1 MSSSLPFAIIP
12 LSLRGQKGGL
22 CRFKNNGS
30 SVSFFKM
37 IKPIMAKAKKIQKKD
52 SAMSKYLTDQ
62 DLHIKELKVGDMI
75 EGVVVS
81 STHKE
86 ILVDVGAKSEGII
99 TGIELSEAD
108 KSYKSIQPGEKIT
121 AKIAQIENA
130 QGYIVLSL
138 KKAEKDKKW
147 QDAEEAL
154 DEGLVIDAVV
164 IEYNKGGL
172 LCDSLGLRGFIPLSH
187 LDRVHFANDVA
198 KFAAGSE
205 AELKESLKILSGK
218 TLRVKVIELDKEK
231 NRFVLSEKDA
241 LSTYSEESRKKRL
254 SEIEIGSS
262 VEGIVTGIM
271 PFGIFVDLDGVEGLV
286 HISEIAWEKVS
297 HPSNY
302 FKVGQ
307 KIEVMVL
314 GVDDDSNKLA
324 LSVKKLTP
332 NPWEHVEEKYPVG
345 TKVKGVVSKIVPFG
359 AFVTLEKGLDGLIHI
374 SEAEAPLEEGDKV
387 SAIVIQVDGSN
398 QKLALSTREQDKEV
412 IKEDKKKKE
421 KEEDEIE
428 DEEEPKKSKKSKK

>member
-1 MSSSLPFAIIP
+1 MT
-12 LSLRGQKGGL
+12 
-22 CRFKNNGS
+22 
-30 SVSFFKM
+30 
-37 IKPIMAKAKKIQKKD
+37 KAKKIQKKE
-52 SAMSKYLTDQ
+52 SAMSKYLTDK
-62 DLHIKELKVGDMI
+62 DLQIKQLHVGDMV

-81 STHKE
+81 AGHKE

-99 TGIELSEAD
+99 TGLELSEAD
-108 KSYKSIQPGEKIT
+108 KSYKSVKPGDKIS
-121 AKIAQIENA
+121 AKVSQIENA

-147 QDAEEAL
+147 QDAEEAFENGSVL
-154 DEGLVIDAVV
+154 DATVL
-164 IEYNKGGL
+164 EYNKGGL
-172 LCDSLGLRGFIPLSH
+172 LCDCLGLRGFIPLSH

-241 LSTYSEESRKKRL
+241 LTTYSEESRKKRL
-254 SEIEIGSS
+254 SEIKIGSS

-271 PFGIFVDLDGVEGLV
+271 PFGVFVDLDGVEGLV

-307 KIEVMVL
+307 KIKVMVL
-314 GVDDDSNKLA
+314 GIDEASNKLA
-324 LSVKKLTP
+324 LSVKKLIP
-332 NPWEHVEEKYPVG
+332 NPWETVEEKYPVG

-374 SEAEAPLEEGDKV
+374 SEAESPLEEGDKV
-387 SAIVIQVDGSN
+387 SAVVIQVDGAN
-398 QKLALSTREQDKEV
+398 QKLALSTRDQTGNNK
-412 IKEDKKKKE
+412 KEDKKKKE
-421 KEEDEIE
+421 KEIVDDVEDFNE
-428 DEEEPKKSKKSKK
+428 DDLDESKEDSKKKSSKKKK

>member
-1 MSSSLPFAIIP
+1 MT
-12 LSLRGQKGGL
+12 
-22 CRFKNNGS
+22 
-30 SVSFFKM
+30 
-37 IKPIMAKAKKIQKKD
+37 KAKKIQRKE
-52 SAMSKYLTDQ
+52 SAMSKYLTDK
-62 DLHIKELKVGDMI
+62 DLQVKQLRVGDMI

-81 STHKE
+81 ASHKE

-99 TGIELSEAD
+99 TGLELSEAD
-108 KSYKSIQPGEKIT
+108 KSYKMMQPGDKIS
-121 AKIAQIENA
+121 AKISQIENA

-147 QDAEEAL
+147 QDAEEAF
-154 DEGLVIDAVV
+154 EGGLVIDANVL
-164 IEYNKGGL
+164 EYNKGGL

-241 LSTYSEESRKKRL
+241 LTTYSEESRKKRL

-271 PFGIFVDLDGVEGLV
+271 PFGVFVDLDGVEGLV

-307 KIEVMVL
+307 KIKVMVL
-314 GVDDDSNKLA
+314 GIDEASNKLA
-324 LSVKKLTP
+324 LSVKKLIP
-332 NPWEHVEEKYPVG
+332 NPWETVEEKYPVG

-359 AFVTLEKGLDGLIHI
+359 AFVTLEKGLDGLIHV
-374 SEAEAPLEEGDKV
+374 SEAESPLEEGDKV
-387 SAIVIQVDGSN
+387 SAVVIQVDGAN
-398 QKLALSTREQDKEV
+398 QKLALSTRGQPVSDK
-412 IKEDKKKKE
+412 KEDKKKKE
-421 KEEDEIE
+421 KEIVDDVEDFDE
-428 DEEEPKKSKKSKK
+428 DDLDESKADSKKKSSKKKK

>member
-1 MSSSLPFAIIP
+1 MT
-12 LSLRGQKGGL
+12 
-22 CRFKNNGS
+22 
-30 SVSFFKM
+30 
-37 IKPIMAKAKKIQKKD
+37 KAKKIQKKE
-52 SAMSKYLTDQ
+52 SAMSKYLTDK
-62 DLHIKELKVGDMI
+62 DLQVKQLRVGDMI

-81 STHKE
+81 ASHKE

-99 TGIELSEAD
+99 TGLELSEAD
-108 KSYKSIQPGEKIT
+108 KSYKSVQPGDKIS
-121 AKIAQIENA
+121 AKISQIENA

-147 QDAEEAL
+147 QDAEEAF
-154 DEGLVIDAVV
+154 EGGFVIDAVV
-164 IEYNKGGL
+164 LEYNKGGL

-241 LSTYSEESRKKRL
+241 LTTYSEESRKKRL

-271 PFGIFVDLDGVEGLV
+271 PFGVFVDLDGVEGLV
-286 HISEIAWEKVS
+286 HISEIAWEKVN

-307 KIEVMVL
+307 KIKVMVL
-314 GVDDDSNKLA
+314 GIDEASNKLA
-324 LSVKKLTP
+324 LSVKKLIP
-332 NPWEHVEEKYPVG
+332 NPWETVEEKYPVG
-345 TKVKGVVSKIVPFG
+345 ARVKGIVSKIVPFG

-374 SEAEAPLEEGDKV
+374 SEAESPLEEGDKV
-387 SAIVIQVDGSN
+387 SATVIQVDGAN
-398 QKLALSTREQDKEV
+398 QKLALSTRDQSDDAK
-412 IKEDKKKKE
+412 KDDKKKKE
-421 KEEDEIE
+421 KEIVDDVEDFDE
-428 DEEEPKKSKKSKK
+428 DDLDESKEDSKKKISKKKK

>member
-1 MSSSLPFAIIP
+1 
-12 LSLRGQKGGL
+12 
-22 CRFKNNGS
+22 
-30 SVSFFKM
+30 M

>member
-1 MSSSLPFAIIP
+1 MT
-12 LSLRGQKGGL
+12 
-22 CRFKNNGS
+22 
-30 SVSFFKM
+30 
-37 IKPIMAKAKKIQKKD
+37 KAKKIQKKE
-52 SAMSKYLTDQ
+52 SAMSKYLTDK
-62 DLHIKELKVGDMI
+62 DLQIKQLHVGDMV

-81 STHKE
+81 AGHKE
-86 ILVDVGAKSEGII
+86 ILVDLGAKSEGII
-99 TGIELSEAD
+99 TGLELSEAD
-108 KSYKSIQPGEKIT
+108 KSYKSVKPGDKIS
-121 AKIAQIENA
+121 AKVSQIENA

-147 QDAEEAL
+147 QDAEEAFENGSVL
-154 DEGLVIDAVV
+154 DATVL
-164 IEYNKGGL
+164 EYNKGGL
-172 LCDSLGLRGFIPLSH
+172 LCDCLGLRGFIPLSH

-241 LSTYSEESRKKRL
+241 LTTYSEESRKKRL
-254 SEIEIGSS
+254 SEIKIGSS

-271 PFGIFVDLDGVEGLV
+271 PFGVFVDLDGVEGLV

-307 KIEVMVL
+307 KIKVMVL
-314 GVDDDSNKLA
+314 GIDEASNKLA
-324 LSVKKLTP
+324 LSVKKLIP
-332 NPWEHVEEKYPVG
+332 NPWETVEEKYPVG

-374 SEAEAPLEEGDKV
+374 SEAESPLEEGDKV
-387 SAIVIQVDGSN
+387 SAVVIQVDGAN
-398 QKLALSTREQDKEV
+398 QKLALSTRDQTGNNK
-412 IKEDKKKKE
+412 KEDKKKKE
-421 KEEDEIE
+421 KEIIDEVEDFNE
-428 DEEEPKKSKKSKK
+428 DDLDESKEDSKKKSSKKKK

>member
-1 MSSSLPFAIIP
+1 MT
-12 LSLRGQKGGL
+12 
-22 CRFKNNGS
+22 
-30 SVSFFKM
+30 
-37 IKPIMAKAKKIQKKD
+37 KAKKIHKKD
-52 SAMSKYLTDQ
+52 SAMAKYLTDS
-62 DLHIKELKVGDMI
+62 DLQMKQLRVGDMI

-81 STHKE
+81 ASHKE

-99 TGIELSEAD
+99 TGLELSEAD
-108 KSYKSIQPGEKIT
+108 KSYRAMQPGDKIS
-121 AKIAQIENA
+121 AIIAQIENA

-138 KKAEKDKKW
+138 KKAEKDRKW
-147 QDAEEAL
+147 QDAEEAY
-154 DEGLVIDAVV
+154 EGSLVIDATV

-172 LCDSLGLRGFIPLSH
+172 LCDCLGLRGFIPLSH

-241 LSTYSEESRKKRL
+241 LTTYSEESRKKRL
-254 SEIEIGSS
+254 SEIEMGST

-307 KIEVMVL
+307 KVKVMVL
-314 GVDDDSNKLA
+314 GVDEDSNKLA

-332 NPWEHVEEKYPVG
+332 NPWETVEDKYPVG
-345 TKVKGVVSKIVPFG
+345 TTVKGVVSKIVPFG

-374 SEAEAPLEEGDKV
+374 SEAESPLEEGDKV
-387 SAIVIQVDGSN
+387 SAVVIQVDGSN
-398 QKLALSTREQDKEV
+398 QKLALSTREQNQDDK
-412 IKEDKKKKE
+412 KEDKRKKKDEDEKEVEDEEKADEE
-421 KEEDEIE
+421 KEE
-428 DEEEPKKSKKSKK
+428 KLTKKTKSKK

>member
-1 MSSSLPFAIIP
+1 MT
-12 LSLRGQKGGL
+12 
-22 CRFKNNGS
+22 
-30 SVSFFKM
+30 
-37 IKPIMAKAKKIQKKD
+37 KAKKILKKE
-52 SAMSKYLTDQ
+52 SAMSKYLTDK
-62 DLHIKELKVGDMI
+62 DLQIKQLRVGDMV
-75 EGVVVS
+75 EGTVVS
-81 STHKE
+81 ASHRE

-99 TGIELSEAD
+99 SGLELSEAD
-108 KSYKSIQPGEKIT
+108 KSYKTLQPGEKIT
-121 AKIAQIENA
+121 AKVAQIENA

-147 QDAEEAL
+147 QDAEEAF
-154 DEGLVIDAVV
+154 EGALVIDATV

-241 LSTYSEESRKKRL
+241 LTTYSEESRKKRL
-254 SEIEIGSS
+254 SEIDMGST

-271 PFGIFVDLDGVEGLV
+271 PFGVFVDLDGVEGLV

-302 FKVGQ
+302 FRVGQ
-307 KIEVMVL
+307 KIKVMVL
-314 GVDDDSNKLA
+314 GVDEESNKLA

-332 NPWEHVEEKYPVG
+332 NPWETVEDKYPVG
-345 TKVKGVVSKIVPFG
+345 TRVKGVVSKIVPFG
-359 AFVTLEKGLDGLIHI
+359 AFVTLEKGLDGLIHV

-398 QKLALSTREQDKEV
+398 QKLALSTRDHSDDKEDK
-412 IKEDKKKKE
+412 KEDKKKK
-421 KEEDEIE
+421 KDE
-428 DEEEPKKSKKSKK
+428 DEEVEQEEEIEAEDKSEIKPEKKSKAKK

>member
-1 MSSSLPFAIIP
+1 
-12 LSLRGQKGGL
+12 
-22 CRFKNNGS
+22 
-30 SVSFFKM
+30 
-37 IKPIMAKAKKIQKKD
+37 MAKARKIQKKD

-62 DLHIKELKVGDMI
+62 DLHVKELKVGDMI

-81 STHKE
+81 ATHKE

-332 NPWEHVEEKYPVG
+332 NPWEHVEDKYPVG

-374 SEAEAPLEEGDKV
+374 SEAEAPLEEGEKV
-387 SAIVIQVDGSN
+387 SAVVIQVDGSN
-398 QKLALSTREQDKEV
+398 QKLALSTREQDKEA
-412 IKEDKKKKE
+412 IKEDKKKKEKE